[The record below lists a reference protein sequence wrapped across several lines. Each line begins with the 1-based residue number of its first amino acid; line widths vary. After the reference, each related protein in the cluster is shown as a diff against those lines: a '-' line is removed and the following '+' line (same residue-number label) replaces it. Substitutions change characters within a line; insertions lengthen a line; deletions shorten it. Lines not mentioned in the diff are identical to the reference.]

1 MKVTESI
8 KFEGKNLTDVFNLPC
23 VDGIIKGEGDK
34 PVVFLKAESTNGRR
48 ELHKNEYLCKFDSGL
63 WQVFG
68 KEAYD
73 NLNKSG
79 RG

>member
-1 MKVTESI
+1 MKVTEAI

-23 VDGIIKGEGDK
+23 VDGVYKDK
-34 PVVFLKAESTNGRR
+34 DDNPVVMLKAEHTHGRR
-48 ELHKNEYLCKFDSGL
+48 DLHKNEYLCKFDSGL